1 MVRRARD
8 LGEVIPGAMLW
19 MRRRRSRYS
28 SIEVREGPDI
38 VFYCQLLLLIVAIIC
53 K

>member
-1 MVRRARD
+1 MRRARD

-38 VFYCQLLLLIVAIIC
+38 VFLLSIVTFDSSNYL
-53 K
+53 